1 MRSKRFNG
9 MVVQPGQH
17 PSSFLSCEKDMEAIV
32 QKLFV
37 DDPTYSTLLKA
48 LLCVNTN
55 DILLPNGGIN
65 RNPAYLEKINK
76 MSPKKLHD
84 EKYIRTSPKLTF
96 GENEEVK
103 SYLLFTFDNFTPC
116 PTNDHYKDCVVMIDI
131 ICHTDYWDLGDYRI
145 RPLKIA
151 GIIETLLN
159 KTRLSGIGTF
169 EFAGCHEI
177 TLSEELAGYCVMF
190 TATHGNDDLIPEV
203 DEDEE

>member
-84 EKYIRTSPKLTF
+84 EQYIRTSPKLTF

-131 ICHTDYWDLGDYRI
+131 ICHTDYWDLGNYQ
-145 RPLKIA
+145 
-151 GIIETLLN
+151 
-159 KTRLSGIGTF
+159 
-169 EFAGCHEI
+169 
-177 TLSEELAGYCVMF
+177 
-190 TATHGNDDLIPEV
+190 
-203 DEDEE
+203 